1 MNEKMKLRRMGFIVG
16 LFSLAMGLVLVLPIT
31 SDTALA
37 RRPPGW
43 QLLDYAQEGCVNIAS
58 PYSDRT
64 TYYGIWINGTWTHSV
79 NAGVRNAPAG
89 STSWG
94 SYLPI
99 APGSSDGTYSL
110 AYVAVQVAPG
120 TPEGTYTLNLW
131 ADDSTRRQSVPVTL
145 VVADT
150 CGY

>member
-1 MNEKMKLRRMGFIVG
+1 MAL
-16 LFSLAMGLVLVLPIT
+16 SLVLPIA

-64 TYYGIWINGTWTHSV
+64 TILWDLVNGTWTHSM

-89 STSWG
+89 NTSWG

-120 TPEGTYTLNLW
+120 TPEGSYTLNLW
-131 ADDSTRRQSVPVTL
+131 ADDSTRRQFVLVTL